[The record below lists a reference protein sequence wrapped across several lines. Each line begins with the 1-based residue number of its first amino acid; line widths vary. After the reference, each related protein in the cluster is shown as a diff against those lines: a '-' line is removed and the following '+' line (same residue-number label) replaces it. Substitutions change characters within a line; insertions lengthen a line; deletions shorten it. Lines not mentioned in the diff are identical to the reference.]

1 MGGITHS
8 PGVDELI
15 AEYHAV
21 MPPLEV
27 LENETDQLL
36 AALLMELK
44 AQRIA
49 SGDSTESVDV
59 IIEQQRQDHA
69 SGSESTR
76 GTYHAEEV
84 TAPNGEWKEIEL
96 EFVTSEVDLRNIP
109 GDIEVAFADRSGEN
123 NVISYDNTD
132 SPVAG
137 INVQTNKIWIKGV
150 DADRTLNLE
159 AWV

>member
-1 MGGITHS
+1 MGDLTHS

-15 AEYHAV
+15 EEYHAV
-21 MPPLEV
+21 LPPGL

-49 SGDSTESVDV
+49 GGDSTESVDV
-59 IIEQQRQDHA
+59 IIEQQRKDHA
-69 SGSESTR
+69 DGSTSTR
-76 GTYHAEEV
+76 GTYHAEKV
-84 TAPNGEWKEIEL
+84 TAPTGDWYEIEL
-96 EFVTSEVDLRNIP
+96 EFVASEVDLRRIS
-109 GDIEVAFADRSGEN
+109 GAIEIAFADKDGEN
-123 NVISYDNTD
+123 NVISYNADD

-137 INVQTNKIWIKGV
+137 IGVQTNKIWVRG
-150 DADRTLNLE
+150 DGGERTLHLE

>member
-15 AEYHAV
+15 EEYHPV
-21 MPPLEV
+21 LPPGL

-49 SGDSTESVDV
+49 GGDTDESVDV

-69 SGSESTR
+69 SGSDSTR

-84 TAPNGEWKEIEL
+84 TAPNGEWYEIDL
-96 EFVTSEVDLRNIP
+96 DFVASEVDLRNIP
-109 GDIEVAFADRSGEN
+109 GDIEIAFADKAGEN
-123 NVISYDNTD
+123 NVISYDDTD

-137 INVQTNKIWIKGV
+137 ITVQTNKIWIKGV
-150 DADRTLNLE
+150 GADRTLNLE